1 MFKAMI
7 FLKRR
12 NDMSLTEFVDWWTRE
27 HAPLAARL
35 TGVRGVHFNV
45 IHSNGNGDFD
55 GISELWFDDQAAFEA
70 AYAEPHGKA
79 VAADSMAHVSRRE
92 RVFVDEHRI
101 VPARFAA

>member
-12 NDMSLTEFVDWWTRE
+12 DDMTLEDFVDWWTRT
-27 HAPLAARL
+27 HAPMAAQL
-35 TGVRGVHFNV
+35 SGVRGVHFNV
-45 IHSNGNGDFD
+45 IASDGNGDFD

-70 AYAEPHGKA
+70 AYAEPLGKA

-92 RVFVDEHRI
+92 RVFVDEHRV
-101 VPARFAA
+101 VPVRFD